1 VYYDL
6 TTNGVIVM
14 DSLKNV
20 QNKLDHLNDTEK
32 RLLEDI
38 KRSRE
43 PEEEEEE
50 EEQETTR

>member
-1 VYYDL
+1 
-6 TTNGVIVM
+6 M